1 MPMASRV
8 NKEQEMSV
16 MVSAL
21 THVIA
26 CDHTAVEMG
35 GGGGGGGR
43 PSISAHKR
51 RREKETTRDYTDDD
65 QFSPFCRAHPIRS
78 SNATFLSE
86 ATPSTIKS
94 TITTVTSTA
103 AATYEYEHH
112 HHKISTNEY
121 MTSSKPT
128 NRKYRG
134 VRQRPWG
141 KWAAEIRDPCKATR
155 VWLGTFDT
163 AEDAAQAY
171 DEAALQF
178 RGSKAKLNFPENVRL
193 IQQPDQ
199 NQKNLYSKQVFA
211 VSTYSE
217 PVVYSQS
224 QFESSSSRFSSGMV
238 IPGDDTQGHDST
250 GSSSGYSSELPHCP
264 VFYTSVAEPPLD
276 VKRGTELSRSSGGG
290 HPSSCN
296 HVDDKKFS

>member
-26 CDHTAVEMG
+26 GDHAAVEIG
-35 GGGGGGGR
+35 GGGSGRGR
-43 PSISAHKR
+43 PSISAYKR
-51 RREKETTRDYTDDD
+51 GREKESSSDYTDDD
-65 QFSPFCRAHPIRS
+65 QFSPFCRSYPIRS
-78 SNATFLSE
+78 SNATVLS
-86 ATPSTIKS
+86 ATPSTKFKS

-112 HHKISTNEY
+112 HNKISTNEHK
-121 MTSSKPT
+121 SSKPT
-128 NRKYRG
+128 IRKYRG

-141 KWAAEIRDPCKATR
+141 KWAAEIRDPYKATR

-211 VSTYSE
+211 VSNYSE
-217 PVVYSQS
+217 PVVYSQP

-238 IPGDDTQGHDST
+238 IPGDDIQGHDST
-250 GSSSGYSSELPHCP
+250 GSSWGYSSELPHCP

-276 VKRGTELSRSSGGG
+276 VKRGTERSRSSGGG

-296 HVDDKKFS
+296 HVEDKKFS